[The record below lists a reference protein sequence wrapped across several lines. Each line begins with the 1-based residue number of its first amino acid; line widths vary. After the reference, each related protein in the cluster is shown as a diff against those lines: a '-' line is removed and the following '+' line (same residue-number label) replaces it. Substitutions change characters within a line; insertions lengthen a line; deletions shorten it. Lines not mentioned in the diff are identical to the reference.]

1 MVEAADEHH
10 RLAPYLKR
18 TAGMAARF
26 WIIFFIE
33 FPSGGM
39 SAHSTQ

>member
-26 WIIFFIE
+26 WIEPDGRHAIAE
-33 FPSGGM
+33 KP
-39 SAHSTQ
+39 